1 MPCDILVRNGYVL
14 TLDAQRTVYPSGA
27 VAIQG
32 NRIVAVGPDRELAA
46 LFRPRR
52 VFDAAGA
59 PVHPGMIDGHLHST
73 VHLTRTV
80 FDDDPAATGG
90 VGFTEWFNVLTDED
104 EYASA
109 LVAFVEMVRNGFTA
123 CMEPGTAFEPDL
135 VAAAAEAVGVRVTL
149 ADPFLWD
156 TVDGGN
162 AMASRIP
169 RVPATRRRAE
179 RLLGGQLWRNKDAES
194 RVRAHVS
201 LYGSG
206 SASRELELA
215 AKKCADEHGIVLNQ
229 HQNFTLEQVTID
241 DARFGGGHNL
251 VRFAEWGLLDRN
263 STFVHMN
270 VVRDDEVPLVVR
282 SGMSLVWQPGNYQ
295 YYGMAHRFRSR
306 MPELHK
312 LGVNLALGV
321 DVAKIWTF
329 GELARIAYLVA
340 RQGGDYLS
348 AETLLAMQ
356 TIGGAQALGL
366 ADMVGSLEAGK
377 RADLVIRTD
386 ELAEA
391 VPSLNAV
398 IQIITLSQS
407 RSIDTV
413 ICDGEVL
420 LRHGSLTRLDERA
433 VYEMGR
439 ASARRL
445 AARLDRA
452 PWTRWPI
459 VSAGTGPKT
468 PARRSKARTTR

>member
-1 MPCDILVRNGYVL
+1 MGPEGAMATTGAPEPCDILVRNGYVL

-27 VAIQG
+27 VAVRG
-32 NRIVAVGPDRELAA
+32 NRIAAVGPDRELAA
-46 LFRPRR
+46 RFRPSR
-52 VFDAAGA
+52 VFDAGGA

-73 VHLTRTV
+73 VHLTRTA
-80 FDDDPAATGG
+80 FNDDPVVTGG
-90 VGFTEWFNVLTDED
+90 VGFTEWFNALTDED
-104 EYASA
+104 EHASA

-123 CMEPGTAFEPDL
+123 CMEPGTAFEPDA
-135 VAAAAEAVGVRVTL
+135 VAAAAEAVGVRVSL

-169 RVPATRRRAE
+169 RAPANSRRAQD
-179 RLLGGQLWRNKDAES
+179 LLGGQLRRNKDAET
-194 RVRAHVS
+194 RVRGHVS

-206 SASRELELA
+206 SASPELELA
-215 AKKCADEHGIVLNQ
+215 AKKCADDHGVILNQ
-229 HQNFTLEQVTID
+229 HQNFTLEQVAID

-251 VRFAEWGLLDRN
+251 VRFAELGLLDRN
-263 STFVHMN
+263 CTFVHMN
-270 VVRDDEVPLVVR
+270 VVRDDEVSLIAR
-282 SGMSLVWQPGNYQ
+282 SGMSIVWQPGNYQ
-295 YYGMAHRFRSR
+295 YYAMAHRLRSR
-306 MPELHK
+306 MPELFQ

-348 AETLLAMQ
+348 SESLLAME
-356 TIGGAQALGL
+356 TIGGARALGL
-366 ADMVGSLEAGK
+366 EAMVGSLEPGK

-391 VPSLNAV
+391 VPNFNVVVQL
-398 IQIITLSQS
+398 IMLSQA

-420 LRHGSLTRLDERA
+420 FRHGHLTRLDER
-433 VYEMGR
+433 VVHEIGR

-445 AARLDRA
+445 AARLGVSPR
-452 PWTRWPI
+452 TTWPI
-459 VSAGTGPKT
+459 S
-468 PARRSKARTTR
+468 R